1 MMSELKK
8 KTYVGIVNDVEIDIY
23 RVKVTKTKFT
33 PLFSKKILTS

>member
-23 RVKVTKTKFT
+23 RVKVTKTRFI
-33 PLFSKKILTS
+33 PLEIKKKS